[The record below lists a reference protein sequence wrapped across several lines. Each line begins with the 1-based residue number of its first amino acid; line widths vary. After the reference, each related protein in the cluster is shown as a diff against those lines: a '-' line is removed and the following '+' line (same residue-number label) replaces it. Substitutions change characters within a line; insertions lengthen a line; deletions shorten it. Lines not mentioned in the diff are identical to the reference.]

1 MRLYSIA
8 FLALALLGTSCATVR
23 EVRTKPGKGG
33 ELAVNEGMFGESADI
48 KANRIMKQNC
58 PKGFA
63 ITEKGEEVVGTK
75 TTHDSSTNTKK
86 QKPKGGGIVEALSA
100 DTSSDTSGSSETV
113 NTTEWRIKYK
123 CTKKGSA
130 E

>member
-1 MRLYSIA
+1 MHLYPIA
-8 FLALALLGTSCATVR
+8 FLALAVLASSCATVR

-33 ELAVNEGMFGESADI
+33 ELAVKEGMFGETADV

-63 ITEKGEEVVGTK
+63 ITEKGEEVVGSK

-86 QKPKGGGIVEALSA
+86 EKPKSGGIVEALSA
-100 DTSSDTSGSSETV
+100 DSSTDTSGSSETV
-113 NTTEWRIKYK
+113 NTTEWRVKYK
-123 CTKKGSA
+123 CKKKASA
-130 E
+130 D

>member
-1 MRLYSIA
+1 MRLFKVV
-8 FLALALLGTSCATVR
+8 FLALAVLGTSCATVR

-33 ELAVNEGMFGESADI
+33 ELAVKEGMFGETADV
-48 KANRIMKQNC
+48 KAGRIMKQNC

-75 TTHDSSTNTKK
+75 TTHDSSTHTKK
-86 QKPKGGGIVEALSA
+86 AKSKNGGIVEALSA
-100 DTSSDTSGSSETV
+100 DTASDTSGSSETV

-123 CTKKGSA
+123 CKKQSSA
-130 E
+130 D